1 MGRGCDDTGAGAVTG
16 SERRAATTP
25 RDGPATTANRRA
37 ATGSGTAKPR
47 GEREPAVS
55 IARMVAAAL
64 RRGGLVVGYPL
75 GGLWSDWAGAAI
87 LGLVGIALGGVLLLN
102 APRTR

>member
-1 MGRGCDDTGAGAVTG
+1 
-16 SERRAATTP
+16 
-25 RDGPATTANRRA
+25 
-37 ATGSGTAKPR
+37 
-47 GEREPAVS
+47 
-55 IARMVAAAL
+55 MVAAAL
-64 RRGGLVVGYPL
+64 RRWGLVVGYPL